1 MKTVVSEKGQVT
13 IPKRLR
19 ERLGLEPGTAI
30 EFEESDGRLVG
41 RKLVPQ
47 NHLDELLG
55 IMKLPVSV
63 DEFIEELRGP
73 APGGLTRHRKRPDG
87 S

>member
-1 MKTVVSEKGQVT
+1 MKVTVSEKGQVT

-41 RKLVPQ
+41 RKLLPQ
-47 NHLDELLG
+47 DHLDELLG
-55 IMKLPVSV
+55 IMTLRGSV
-63 DEFIEELRGP
+63 DQFIDEVRGP
-73 APGGLTRHRKRPDG
+73 VPKGLERHREDPPEP
-87 S
+87 